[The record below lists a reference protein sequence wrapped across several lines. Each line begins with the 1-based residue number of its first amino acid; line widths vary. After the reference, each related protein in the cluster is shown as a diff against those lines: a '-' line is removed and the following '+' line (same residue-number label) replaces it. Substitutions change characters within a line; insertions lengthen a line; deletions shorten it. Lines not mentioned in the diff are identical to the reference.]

1 MTATSEHPADA
12 PGRRPA
18 PAFNLASDGGRSID
32 SQALAGRRY
41 VLFFYPK
48 DATPGCTREV
58 CAFRDDMPGFISL
71 GVPVFGVS
79 ADRVPA
85 HDRFVK
91 KHGLNFPLLSDP
103 DHGLL
108 QAYGVWVEKSLYG
121 RKYFGIHR
129 SSFVVGADGR
139 IEKAWDKVKPDTH
152 AAECWP
158 GWPSTRPRA
167 PKAARRR

>member
-1 MTATSEHPADA
+1 
-12 PGRRPA
+12 
-18 PAFNLASDGGRSID
+18 
-32 SQALAGRRY
+32 
-41 VLFFYPK
+41 
-48 DATPGCTREV
+48 
-58 CAFRDDMPGFISL
+58 MPGFIAL

-91 KHGLNFPLLSDP
+91 KHSLNFPLLSDP

-139 IEKAWDKVKPDTH
+139 IEQAWDKVKPDTH
-152 AAECWP
+152 AAEVLAWLAE
-158 GWPSTRPRA
+158 RA
-167 PKAARRR
+167 PAGARATRKR